1 MGTKLRVVVGTSGTQ
16 WGDREGCWFGGSGDP
31 GVTGTA
37 PQGGMLVRG
46 QLGHHTIKR
55 CLGMMGTGGGG
66 VGGGPSMVGTQ

>member
-1 MGTKLRVVVGTSGTQ
+1 MVGTSGTQ